1 MHKCIDICAVVVIL
15 RFMTTATL
23 AASRRPGLWRRLL
36 QPLVSPEVFDFWAGL
51 VRPGWSWDRP
61 LGRIVARQEAAHE
74 AVTLLIQPNRH
85 WQGFAPGQ
93 HLNVGVQV
101 DGRWVQRSYS
111 LSGIPRRD
119 GRIAITVRR
128 VEGGVVSEHL
138 TRRARVGEVLTLG
151 PAFGEMTWP
160 TRATTERVEQ
170 APWLFLAAGS
180 GITPLMS
187 LVRAWAESDMP
198 MGLTLVYW
206 ARTRAEFCFADE
218 LRELAMRNGRFRV
231 HFVLTR
237 EPQLRDN
244 ELQGRLSE
252 ARLASLVPDLAERQV
267 YACGPSGF
275 VDTARRVAGS
285 ARAFQAEAF
294 TPPALTTVAPLTGT
308 VAVHLA
314 LSQRTLEV
322 TAGQSLLT
330 ALEAQGLRPAFG
342 CRIGVCRTCVC
353 PKQNGST
360 QDMNTGDMHHGH
372 DSALRLC
379 VSRPASDITLNL

>member
-1 MHKCIDICAVVVIL
+1 
-15 RFMTTATL
+15 MTTAIL

-36 QPLVSPEVFDFWAGL
+36 QPLVNPVVFDFWAGL
-51 VRPGWSWDRP
+51 VRPGWSWGRS
-61 LGRIVARQEAAHE
+61 LGRIVARQEAAHD

-85 WQGFAPGQ
+85 WQGFVPGQ

-101 DGRWVQRSYS
+101 NGRWVQRSYS

-128 VEGGVVSEHL
+128 VEGGKVSEHL
-138 TRRARVGEVLTLG
+138 TRHARVGEVLTLG

-160 TRATTERVEQ
+160 APAATGQAGQ

-187 LVRAWAESDMP
+187 LVRAWAEASMP

-218 LRELAMRNGRFRV
+218 LRELAMRHGRFKV

-237 EPQLRDN
+237 EPQRRDG

-267 YACGPSGF
+267 YACGPAGF

-314 LSQRTLEV
+314 LSQRTLEIP
-322 TAGQSLLT
+322 AGQSLLT
-330 ALEAQGLRPAFG
+330 ALEDQGLQPAFG

-353 PKQNGST
+353 PKQEGST
-360 QDMNTGDMHHGH
+360 QDMNTGELHHGH